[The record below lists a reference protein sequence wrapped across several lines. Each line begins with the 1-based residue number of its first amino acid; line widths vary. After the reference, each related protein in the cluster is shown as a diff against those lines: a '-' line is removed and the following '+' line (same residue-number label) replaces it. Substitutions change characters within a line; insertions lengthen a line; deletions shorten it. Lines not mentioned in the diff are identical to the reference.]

1 MRTYVSI
8 VCLLLLSLLLM
19 TIPIPPASLHAQTD
33 VRQQV
38 IELTNQIRMANGL
51 PPLKRNDNLQAAA
64 DWITQDNA
72 SQNTLSHIDS
82 LGRTIGQR
90 FPAFGYSNY
99 SLIAENL
106 AAGYTTPE
114 VVVEEWMSS
123 PGHRDNIL
131 RSGLCEIG
139 AGYTYRSDSYYQR
152 YWSQTFGCRWDTYPV
167 VINGEA
173 AITES
178 PNVQLYIYGS
188 GWAQQMRLS
197 NDGINWTAW
206 MPYQSNYPWTLL
218 DGSGER
224 TVLVEIRNGATVYRN
239 SDTIILQSAAPLI
252 TGPHRL
258 FVPLVVR

>member
-1 MRTYVSI
+1 MRARYAVALLFLL
-8 VCLLLLSLLLM
+8 CLWCA
-19 TIPIPPASLHAQTD
+19 TIAAPPAPLAAQTD

-38 IELTNQIRMANGL
+38 IELTNQIRMAHAL

-72 SQNTLSHIDS
+72 GQNTLSHTDS

-90 FPAFGYSNY
+90 FPAFGYNNY

-106 AAGYTTPE
+106 AAGYATPE
-114 VVVEEWMSS
+114 VVVEEWMTS

-152 YWSQTFGCRWDTYPV
+152 YWSQTFGCRWATYPV

-197 NDGINWTAW
+197 NDGINWTEW
-206 MPYQSNYPWTLL
+206 RPYQSSYPWTLL

>member
-19 TIPIPPASLHAQTD
+19 TIPMPPASLHAQTD

-72 SQNTLSHIDS
+72 SQNTLSHTDS

-90 FPAFGYSNY
+90 FPAFGYNNY

-106 AAGYTTPE
+106 AAGYPTPDA
-114 VVVEEWMSS
+114 VMDGWMNSD
-123 PGHRDNIL
+123 GHRGNIL
-131 RSGLCEIG
+131 RADLCEIG
-139 AGYTYRSDSYYQR
+139 AGYTYQSTTIYKH
-152 YWSQTFGCRWDTYPV
+152 YWSQTFGCRWATYPV

-188 GWAQQMRLS
+188 GWAQQMRL
-197 NDGINWTAW
+197 
-206 MPYQSNYPWTLL
+206 
-218 DGSGER
+218 
-224 TVLVEIRNGATVYRN
+224 
-239 SDTIILQSAAPLI
+239 
-252 TGPHRL
+252 
-258 FVPLVVR
+258 